1 MQFRTFDNPKN
12 TKFLIVILWVIT
24 AILCVCFIDNHRHT
38 LALEKEL
45 DRINYELH
53 LKQVTHDRRMKE
65 HEEQAKKHKEQVETI
80 KSEIL
85 SKLKKENKNRY

>member
-1 MQFRTFDNPKN
+1 MQFRAFDNPKN

-24 AILCVCFIDNHRHT
+24 AILCVFFIDNHRHT

-45 DRINYELH
+45 GRINYELH

-65 HEEQAKKHKEQVETI
+65 HEEQVKKNKEQVEAL

-85 SKLKKENKNRY
+85 SKLKRENENRY